1 MHRLA
6 CFPPIYSLRDQ
17 SLEVPGFKAGHVQFS
32 DGGPHSTGDRAWV
45 DMAS

>member
-1 MHRLA
+1 MHLLVS
-6 CFPPIYSLRDQ
+6 FQPIYSLLDR
-17 SLEVPGFKAGHVQFS
+17 SLEVSGFKAGHVQFS